1 MNYSENVLA
10 QVQTNLD
17 DFCVKQR
24 SDFEAISSDLIPVVD
39 YTQSLLQGGKR
50 FRALFCYWAWRAS
63 LSESSY
69 HQSEQE
75 VNDSEQ
81 AIAGIATSLEMFH
94 AAALVHDDLL
104 DQSDTRRGAP
114 AIHKRFES
122 LHKEKQWAGA
132 PERFGVAG
140 SVLVG
145 DLMLGWSSEI
155 FGNALLHSPNREIE
169 SACRDEFSL
178 MRVEVMA
185 GQYLDV
191 LEENAA
197 TTRPV
202 KEGVGRAEKVILYKT
217 AKYSIEAPLR
227 IGAAFAGAD
236 QSTLNVFTQFG
247 IPLGIA
253 FQLRDDILGVFGD
266 PSVTGKPAGDD
277 LREGK
282 RTVLVALTREAL
294 TEQSPSMANSFEEL
308 LTSRELDAQQIAFM
322 QKLIQESGALEKTE
336 RMITELADRSLDS
349 LESSNLEETAKS
361 ALKLLALK
369 VINRDA

>member
-1 MNYSENVLA
+1 MKSTENLLN
-10 QVQTNLD
+10 QVQENLD
-17 DFCVKQR
+17 IFCQKQR
-24 SDFEAISSDLIPVVD
+24 SDFEAISSDLVPVVD
-39 YTQSLLQGGKR
+39 YTHSLLQGGKR
-50 FRALFCYWAWRAS
+50 FRALFCYWAWRSS
-63 LSESSY
+63 LTDANY
-69 HQSEQE
+69 HQSETE
-75 VNDSEQ
+75 VNDSEE
-81 AIAGIATSLEMFH
+81 AIAGIAASLEMFH

-114 AIHKRFES
+114 AIHKRFET
-122 LHKEKQWAGA
+122 LHKDKQWAGS

-197 TTRPV
+197 PSRPV
-202 KEGVGRAEKVILYKT
+202 TEGVGRAEKVILYKT

-236 QSTLNVFTQFG
+236 QSTLGMFSQFG

-282 RTVLVALTREAL
+282 RTVLIALTKESLAER
-294 TEQSPSMANSFEEL
+294 SPSMAESFEEL
-308 LTSRELDAQQIAFM
+308 LTSRDLDAQQIEFM
-322 QKLIQESGALEKTE
+322 QRLIKESGALEKTE
-336 RMITELADRSLDS
+336 RMIVELADRSLES
-349 LESSNLEETAKS
+349 LEAAPLEATAKA
-361 ALKLLALK
+361 ALKALALK

>member
-1 MNYSENVLA
+1 MNYSTNLLG
-10 QVQTNLD
+10 QVQANLD
-17 DFCVKQR
+17 TFCQKQR
-24 SDFEAISSDLIPVVD
+24 TDFEAISADLIPVVD

-50 FRALFCYWAWRAS
+50 FRALFCYWAWRAC
-63 LSESSY
+63 LSDSAY

-75 VNDSEQ
+75 IKDSEE
-81 AIAGIATSLEMFH
+81 AIAGIAASLEMFH

-114 AIHKRFES
+114 AIHKRFET
-122 LHKEKQWAGA
+122 LHKEKSWAGA

-197 TTRPV
+197 ATRPV
-202 KEGVGRAEKVILYKT
+202 SEGVGRAEKVILYKT

-236 QSTLNVFTQFG
+236 PAKLSQFTQFG

-282 RTVLVALTREAL
+282 RTVLVALTLEAL
-294 TEQSPSMANSFEEL
+294 TERSPSMAESFEEL
-308 LTSRELDAQQIAFM
+308 LTSRALDTHQIAFM
-322 QKLIQESGALEKTE
+322 QKLIQDSGALAKTE
-336 RMITELADRSLDS
+336 RMIVELGDRSLES
-349 LESSNLEETAKS
+349 LDAANLEESAK
-361 ALKLLALK
+361 ATLKALALK
-369 VINRDA
+369 VISRDA

>member
-1 MNYSENVLA
+1 VNYSENVLA

-39 YTQSLLQGGKR
+39 YTHSLLQGGKR

-81 AIAGIATSLEMFH
+81 AIAGIAASLEMFH

>member
-1 MNYSENVLA
+1 MNYSTNLLG
-10 QVQTNLD
+10 QVQANLD
-17 DFCVKQR
+17 SFCQKQR
-24 SDFEAISSDLIPVVD
+24 TDFEAISADLIPVVD

-50 FRALFCYWAWRAS
+50 FRALFCYWAWRAC
-63 LSESSY
+63 LSDSSY

-75 VNDSEQ
+75 IQDSEQ
-81 AIAGIATSLEMFH
+81 AIAGIAASLEMFH

-114 AIHKRFES
+114 AIHKRFET
-122 LHKEKQWAGA
+122 LHKEKSWAGA

-197 TTRPV
+197 ATRPV
-202 KEGVGRAEKVILYKT
+202 SEGVGRAEKVILYKT

-236 QSTLNVFTQFG
+236 PAKLSQFTQFG

-282 RTVLVALTREAL
+282 RTVLVALTLEAL
-294 TEQSPSMANSFEEL
+294 TERSPSMAESFEEL
-308 LTSRELDAQQIAFM
+308 LTSRELDTHQIAFM
-322 QKLIQESGALEKTE
+322 QKLIKDSGALEKTE
-336 RMITELADRSLDS
+336 RMIVELGDRSLES
-349 LESSNLEETAKS
+349 LDAANLEESAK
-361 ALKLLALK
+361 ATLKALALK
-369 VINRDA
+369 VISRDA

>member
-1 MNYSENVLA
+1 VNYSTNLLG
-10 QVQTNLD
+10 QVQANLD
-17 DFCVKQR
+17 SFCQKQR
-24 SDFEAISSDLIPVVD
+24 TDFEAISTDLIPVVD

-50 FRALFCYWAWRAS
+50 FRALFCYWAWRAC
-63 LSESSY
+63 LNDSSY

-75 VNDSEQ
+75 IQDSEQ
-81 AIAGIATSLEMFH
+81 AIAGIAASLEMFH

-114 AIHKRFES
+114 AIHKRFET
-122 LHKEKQWAGA
+122 LHKEKSWAGA

-197 TTRPV
+197 ATRPV
-202 KEGVGRAEKVILYKT
+202 SEGVGRAEKVILYKT

-236 QSTLNVFTQFG
+236 PAKLSQFTQFG

-282 RTVLVALTREAL
+282 RTVLVALTLEAL
-294 TEQSPSMANSFEEL
+294 TERSPSMAESFEEL
-308 LTSRELDAQQIAFM
+308 LTSRELDTHQIAFM
-322 QKLIQESGALEKTE
+322 QKLIKDSGALEKTE
-336 RMITELADRSLDS
+336 RMIVELGDRSLES
-349 LESSNLEETAKS
+349 LDAANLEESAK
-361 ALKLLALK
+361 ATLKALALK
-369 VINRDA
+369 VISRDA

>member
-1 MNYSENVLA
+1 VNYSENVLA
-10 QVQTNLD
+10 QVQANLD
-17 DFCVKQR
+17 NFCVKQR
-24 SDFEAISSDLIPVVD
+24 SDFEAISTDLVPVVD

-75 VNDSEQ
+75 VNESEL
-81 AIAGIATSLEMFH
+81 AIAGIAASLEMFH

-114 AIHKRFES
+114 AIHKRFET
-122 LHKEKQWAGA
+122 LHKEKQWAGS

-266 PSVTGKPAGDD
+266 PSITGKPAGDD

-294 TEQSPSMANSFEEL
+294 TEQSPSMAASFEEL

-322 QKLIQESGALEKTE
+322 QKLIQESGALAKTE

-349 LESSNLEETAKS
+349 LDSSALEETAKS
-361 ALKLLALK
+361 ALKSLALK

>member
-1 MNYSENVLA
+1 VNYSTNLLG
-10 QVQTNLD
+10 QVQANLD
-17 DFCVKQR
+17 SFCQKQR
-24 SDFEAISSDLIPVVD
+24 TDFEAISADLIPVVD

-50 FRALFCYWAWRAS
+50 FRALFCYWAWRAC
-63 LSESSY
+63 LSDSSY

-75 VNDSEQ
+75 IQDSEQ
-81 AIAGIATSLEMFH
+81 AIAGIAASLEMFH

-114 AIHKRFES
+114 AIHKRFET
-122 LHKEKQWAGA
+122 LHKEKSWAGA

-197 TTRPV
+197 ATRPV
-202 KEGVGRAEKVILYKT
+202 SEGVGRAEKVILYKT

-236 QSTLNVFTQFG
+236 PSKLSQFTQFG

-282 RTVLVALTREAL
+282 RTVLVALTLEAL
-294 TEQSPSMANSFEEL
+294 TERSPSMAESFEEL
-308 LTSRELDAQQIAFM
+308 LTSRELDTHQIAFM
-322 QKLIQESGALEKTE
+322 QKLIKDSGALEKTE
-336 RMITELADRSLDS
+336 RMIVELGDRSLES
-349 LESSNLEETAKS
+349 LDAANLEESAK
-361 ALKLLALK
+361 ATLKALALK
-369 VINRDA
+369 VISRDA

>member
-1 MNYSENVLA
+1 MNYSTNLLG
-10 QVQTNLD
+10 QVQENLD
-17 DFCVKQR
+17 SFCQKQR
-24 SDFEAISSDLIPVVD
+24 TDFEAISADLIPVVD

-63 LSESSY
+63 LNDSSY

-75 VNDSEQ
+75 IQDSEQ
-81 AIAGIATSLEMFH
+81 AIAGIAASLEMFH

-114 AIHKRFES
+114 AIHKRFET
-122 LHKEKQWAGA
+122 LHKEKSWAGA

-197 TTRPV
+197 ATRPV
-202 KEGVGRAEKVILYKT
+202 SEGVGRAEKVILYKT

-236 QSTLNVFTQFG
+236 PAKLNQFTQFG

-282 RTVLVALTREAL
+282 RTVLVALTLEAL
-294 TEQSPSMANSFEEL
+294 TERSPSMAESFEEL
-308 LTSRELDAQQIAFM
+308 LTSRELDAHQIAFM
-322 QKLIQESGALEKTE
+322 QKLIKDSGALEKTE
-336 RMITELADRSLDS
+336 RMIVELGDRSLES
-349 LESSNLEETAKS
+349 LDAANLEESAK
-361 ALKLLALK
+361 ATLKALALK
-369 VINRDA
+369 VISRDA